1 MAAPATAPPAPRRL
15 DPVSRREQLLGVA
28 LAVTA
33 EGGYAGLTLEEVAR
47 RAGVTRAALYRYFP
61 RGKLDLFLGAVERAG
76 DVLTEDLVTDEGLP
90 LAERQARNFSLFVAH
105 ALEPSQ
111 AWRAYRH
118 GRVSGLDEVDE
129 IHESYRGRLIE
140 TMARNHF
147 GTPDPGPIATI
158 ALRAY
163 LAFAESALDD
173 CRERGVS
180 RDDTL
185 ALVAGTL
192 SATVAEAK
200 GLQTAESKLIS

>member
-1 MAAPATAPPAPRRL
+1 VAAQTTAPAPRRL
-15 DPVSRREQLLGVA
+15 DPESRREQLLGVA

-33 EGGYAGLTLEEVAR
+33 EEGYAGLTLEEVAR

-61 RGKLDLFLGAVERAG
+61 RGKLDVFLGAVERAG
-76 DVLTEDLVTDEGLP
+76 EVLTEDLVTDGKLP
-90 LAERQARNFSLFVAH
+90 LAERQTRNFSLFVAH
-105 ALEPSQ
+105 ALEPSE

-118 GRVSGLDEVDE
+118 GRVSGLDEVDA

-147 GTPDPGPIATI
+147 GSPDPGPLATV

-173 CRERGVS
+173 CRERGVG
-180 RDDTL
+180 REDTL

-192 SATVAEAK
+192 SAAVAEAK
-200 GLQTAESKLIS
+200 RLQSAGS

>member
-1 MAAPATAPPAPRRL
+1 VTAQTTVSAPRRL
-15 DPVSRREQLLGVA
+15 DPESRREQLLGVA

-33 EGGYAGLTLEEVAR
+33 EEGYAGLTLEEVAR

-61 RGKLDLFLGAVERAG
+61 RGKLDVFLGAVERAG
-76 DVLTEDLVTDEGLP
+76 EVLTEDLVTDGELP
-90 LAERQARNFSLFVAH
+90 LAERQTRNFSLFVAH
-105 ALEPSQ
+105 ALEPSE

-118 GRVSGLDEVDE
+118 GRVSGLDEVDA

-147 GTPDPGPIATI
+147 GSPDPGPLATV

-173 CRERGVS
+173 CRERGVG
-180 RDDTL
+180 REDTL
-185 ALVAGTL
+185 ALVTGTL
-192 SATVAEAK
+192 SAAVAEAK
-200 GLQTAESKLIS
+200 GLQSAHS